1 MSRKLQLSDKALD
14 DLEAVR
20 LWYRQPGAGR
30 VAKRRTQAIAAAIRR
45 LRQHPCRYAR
55 ADRRGT
61 RQMLIEG
68 HVVIYEVHPDTGRDT
83 TAGDVLV
90 LRVFGPGQSREV
102 L

>member
-1 MSRKLQLSDKALD
+1 VARKLLLSDKAID
-14 DLEAVR
+14 DLSAVR
-20 LWYRQPGAGR
+20 VWYGQPGAGR
-30 VAKRRTQAIAAAIRR
+30 VAKRRAQAIAAAIRR

-55 ADRRGT
+55 GDHPGT
-61 RQMLIEG
+61 RQMVIEG

-90 LRVFGPGQSREV
+90 LRVFGPGQLREI

>member
-1 MSRKLQLSDKALD
+1 MSRKLHLADKAID
-14 DLEAVR
+14 DLSATR

-30 VAKRRTQAIAAAIRR
+30 AAKRRTQAIAAAIGC
-45 LRQHPCRYAR
+45 LRQNPCRYAR
-55 ADRRGT
+55 GDHPGT
-61 RQMLIEG
+61 RQMVIEG
-68 HVVIYEVHPDTGRDT
+68 HVVIYEIHPDTGRDT